1 MPKPPAST
9 SKEAKAAAK
18 AARKAQSKERSQQL
32 WQAFTMQRR
41 EDRWLLPLMI
51 GAVVLGVALGA
62 VVGLL
67 TGGVWYFTPLGVLAG
82 LVGAFAVF
90 SRRIQSTAYA
100 NAEGKTGAA
109 SWVLEQLRGA
119 WRVTPGVSAN
129 GQFDVVHR
137 VVGKPGVIL
146 VGEGAPNRAQG
157 LLSQE
162 KRKIAKLVGDTP
174 IYEIVV
180 GNGEGCIALSKL
192 QRHIMRLPNNIDTKR
207 MDALEAKFAALGA
220 RPAPLPKGPLPPG
233 AKMRNLQRATRR
245 VQN

>member
-9 SKEAKAAAK
+9 SKEAKAAARL
-18 AARKAQSKERSQQL
+18 ARKRQSKERRQQL
-32 WQAFTMQRR
+32 WQAFNLQRR

-51 GAVVLGVALGA
+51 GALVLGIAIGFGI
-62 VVGLL
+62 GLA
-67 TGGVWYFTPLGVLAG
+67 TGGIWFFTPLGVLGG
-82 LVGAFAVF
+82 LIGAFVVF
-90 SRRIQSTAYA
+90 SRRIQRTAYA

-119 WRVTPGVSAN
+119 WRITPGVAAN

-137 VVGKPGVIL
+137 VVGRPGVIL
-146 VGEGAPNRAQG
+146 VGEGVATRTRG
-157 LLSQE
+157 LVSQE

-174 IYEIVV
+174 IYEVIV
-180 GNGEGCIALSKL
+180 GNEEGDIPLSKL
-192 QRHIMRLPNNIDTKR
+192 QRHILRLPNNIDTKR

-220 RPAPLPKGPLPPG
+220 RPTPLPKGPLPQG

-245 VQN
+245 TRA

>member
-1 MPKPPAST
+1 MPKPPAPT

-18 AARKAQSKERSQQL
+18 LVRQRQSKERRQQM
-32 WQAFTMQRR
+32 WQAFNMQRR

-51 GAVVLGVALGA
+51 GVFVLAVALGVALGLVA
-62 VVGLL
+62 V
-67 TGGVWYFTPLGVLAG
+67 GVWFFAPLGVLAG
-82 LVGAFAVF
+82 LVGAFVVF
-90 SRRIQSTAYA
+90 SRRIQRTAYA

-119 WRVTPGVSAN
+119 WRVTPGVAAN

-157 LLSQE
+157 LIAQE

-180 GNGEGCIALSKL
+180 GNEEGNVPLSKL

-207 MDALEAKFAALGA
+207 MDAIEAKFAALGA
-220 RPAPLPKGPLPPG
+220 RPTPLPKGPLPQG
-233 AKMRNLQRATRR
+233 AKMRNLQRATRKVR
-245 VQN
+245 N